1 MKSTIKEN
9 PLGTEPITKLILKF
23 AIPSVLAL
31 VVNAI
36 YNIVDQ
42 IYIGHFIGTTAMAAT
57 NVAFPLTPIGTAIA
71 LLFGIGGS
79 SNYNL
84 ALGRKEKNIAND
96 IANTS
101 FGMLVYLGLI
111 LGILAFVFEIPML
124 NFFGTTPEI
133 NVYAI
138 PYTRLIALGL
148 PFFVFSTGAATL
160 CRADGSPNFAMVA
173 MLVGAIFNFIGNPIF
188 LLVFNM
194 GITGIALST
203 MIGQILSA
211 LVLLYYFIYKRKN
224 MDINLTC
231 LRPLMKYQRAII
243 GLGIASFF
251 NQSALTVVQIV
262 MNNSL
267 VYWGSQSIYG
277 SEIPIAVVGA
287 VSKLNVIFMAFA
299 IGIAQGSQP
308 IYGYNYGA
316 KKFDRV
322 EETLR
327 KAVISVLIISFIFF
341 ALFQLIPRQIITIF
355 GQGDELYF
363 SFAIRFLRIYMFLTL
378 VNGLL
383 PVCANFYTSIGK
395 AIIGLWVSLTRQII
409 FLVPLILILPR
420 FFNIDGL
427 IYAGVIADFMA
438 FLLTVYF
445 LVREWRLLRHLQQEV
460 NNEKIIL
467 NN

>member
-1 MKSTIKEN
+1 MEEVNKVN
-9 PLGTEPITKLILKF
+9 PLGVEPITKLILKF

-31 VVNAI
+31 VVSAI

-57 NVAFPLTPIGTAIA
+57 NVAFPLTPIGTALA
-71 LLFGIGGS
+71 LLFGIGGA

-84 ALGRKEKNIAND
+84 ALGRGEKNLANE
-96 IANTS
+96 IANTA
-101 FGMLVYLGLI
+101 FGMLIYVGVI
-111 LGILAFVFEIPML
+111 LGVLALIFEIPML
-124 NFFGTTPEI
+124 DFFGTTPEI

-138 PYTRLIALGL
+138 PYTRLISAGL
-148 PFFVFSTGAATL
+148 PFFVFATGASTL
-160 CRADGSPNFAMVA
+160 CRADGSPNVAMMA

-203 MIGQILSA
+203 LIGQMLSA
-211 LVLLYYFIYKRKN
+211 FVLVYYFMYKKKN
-224 MDINLTC
+224 MNIDH
-231 LRPLMKYQRAII
+231 RWFKPMMKYQRQII

-267 VYWGSQSIYG
+267 VFWGSQSIYG

-287 VSKLNVIFMAFA
+287 VSKLNIIFMAFA
-299 IGIAQGSQP
+299 IGIAQGCQP

-316 KKFDRV
+316 KKYDRV
-322 EETLR
+322 EETLK
-327 KAVISVLIISFIFF
+327 KAVISVLIISFFF
-341 ALFQLIPRQIITIF
+341 FGVFQLFPRQIITIF

-363 SFAIRFLRIYMFLTL
+363 SFAIRFLRIYMFLTFA
-378 VNGLL
+378 NGLL

-409 FLVPLILILPR
+409 FLVPLILILPH

-427 IYAGVIADFMA
+427 IYAGVIADAMA
-438 FLLTVYF
+438 FILTMYF
-445 LVREWRLLRHLQQEV
+445 LIREWRLLKKLQLVQ
-460 NNEKIIL
+460 KTQHIIES
-467 NN
+467 

>member
-1 MKSTIKEN
+1 MENAKVN
-9 PLGTEPITKLILKF
+9 PLATKPIGQLILKF
-23 AIPSVLAL
+23 ALPSIVAL
-31 VVNAI
+31 LISAI

-57 NVAFPLTPIGTAIA
+57 NVAFPLTPIGTALA
-71 LLFGIGGS
+71 LLFGIGGA

-84 ALGRKEKNIAND
+84 ALGRKEKVIANE

-101 FGMLVYLGLI
+101 VGMLFYVGLI
-111 LGILAFVFEIPML
+111 LGFLCVIFEIPML

-138 PYTRLIALGL
+138 PYTRLISIGL
-148 PFFVFSTGAATL
+148 PFFVFATGAATL
-160 CRADGSPNFAMVA
+160 VRADGSPNYAMLAMV
-173 MLVGAIFNFIGNPIF
+173 VGAVFNFIGNPIF

-203 MIGQILSA
+203 LIGQILSA
-211 LVLLYYFIYKRKN
+211 IVLVYYFIFKKKN
-224 MDINLTC
+224 MNINKAC
-231 LRPLMKYQRAII
+231 FKPYFRYLRNIT

-251 NQSALTVVQIV
+251 NQSAMTVVQIV

-267 VYWGSQSIYG
+267 VFWGTQSIYG

-287 VSKLNVIFMAFA
+287 VSKLNIIFMAFA
-299 IGIAQGSQP
+299 IGIAQGCQP
-308 IYGYNYGA
+308 IYGFNYGA
-316 KKFDRV
+316 QAYDRV
-322 EETLR
+322 EETLK
-327 KAVISVLIISFIFF
+327 KAVISVMIISVIFF
-341 ALFQLIPRQIITIF
+341 SLFQLFPYQIISIF

-363 SFAIRFLRIYMFLTL
+363 SFAVRFLRIYMLMTI

-395 AIIGLWVSLTRQII
+395 AMIGLWVSLTRQII
-409 FLVPLILILPR
+409 FLVPLILLLPN
-420 FFNIDGL
+420 FLNIDGL
-427 IYAGVIADFMA
+427 IYAGPIADTMA

-445 LVREWRLLRHLQQEV
+445 LQREWRELKTLQK
-460 NNEKIIL
+460 NNERKHIL
-467 NN
+467 D